1 MLKRYLPILCAIS
14 LSCGEPDPTS
24 VSLQVYPA
32 EGAMHD
38 NVLVDN
44 SASFMELLLT
54 GGPRPF
60 VERFSLTGSSGRL
73 TDLPLGTGY
82 QLTARGYQMNADGS
96 SSLVFYGGTSR
107 FDVTGDGLPPLSIQ
121 VGRANCVA
129 YNRPSIYRSLIGKAD
144 LVDKR
149 VGFAVTKLPDG
160 RVLITGGAELDANGN
175 IQSISDT
182 VELYD
187 PVQGQFIS
195 LLDASGI
202 PVRMSQPR
210 AFHTAVALTD
220 GSVLLAGGQLT
231 AAGDLSNSVSMFFPN
246 GPIFEGPVSAPDFI
260 ARKSHRARRLN
271 DGSVL
276 LAGGLDLNGQ
286 PLASTYRYFPADQ
299 SFRPQGDMATARS
312 GHSLNDIERGGEL
325 ALVAGGYNGNGV
337 QRTIEIFTTNANQ
350 AGCFGGLTPSATTGC
365 WISLGTALELPTPVW
380 GHSAVTVNNGSEVV
394 VVGGYTSSDRT
405 QVSQE
410 VTVIP
415 SSLSGTQSAGT
426 LGVGGG
432 DLAVAVTSNGQSPE
446 LVVAGGRQGDTPQ
459 QRFVRLVRSQVSDV
473 VQYQQQELA
482 PGCVQQGFPEA
493 RYGAEAIALDNQ
505 TVLVIGGAN
514 RSVNGFSSTRRA
526 ELFFPANVPA
536 GL

>member
-1 MLKRYLPILCAIS
+1 
-14 LSCGEPDPTS
+14 
-24 VSLQVYPA
+24 
-32 EGAMHD
+32 
-38 NVLVDN
+38 
-44 SASFMELLLT
+44 
-54 GGPRPF
+54 
-60 VERFSLTGSSGRL
+60 
-73 TDLPLGTGY
+73 
-82 QLTARGYQMNADGS
+82 MNADGS

-149 VGFAVTKLPDG
+149 VGLLSTKLPDG

-175 IQSISDT
+175 VQSISDT

-187 PVQGQFIS
+187 PVHGQFIS

-210 AFHTAVALTD
+210 AFHTAVALAD

-246 GPIFEGPVSAPDFI
+246 GPIFEGPVNAPDFI

-325 ALVAGGYNGNGV
+325 GSGCGRL
-337 QRTIEIFTTNANQ
+337 QRKW
-350 AGCFGGLTPSATTGC
+350 CSADHRDFHDECESNRMFWWAHTQRDDRLLDLARDRTRTADTR
-365 WISLGTALELPTPVW
+365 LGTFS
-380 GHSAVTVNNGSEVV
+380 GHCEQRVRG
-394 VVGGYTSSDRT
+394 R
-405 QVSQE
+405 
-410 VTVIP
+410 
-415 SSLSGTQSAGT
+415 
-426 LGVGGG
+426 
-432 DLAVAVTSNGQSPE
+432 
-446 LVVAGGRQGDTPQ
+446 GGRW
-459 QRFVRLVRSQVSDV
+459 VYIVRSHSSI
-473 VQYQQQELA
+473 
-482 PGCVQQGFPEA
+482 A
-493 RYGAEAIALDNQ
+493 RDHCHSVIAEWY
-505 TVLVIGGAN
+505 
-514 RSVNGFSSTRRA
+514 A
-526 ELFFPANVPA
+526 ECRDPRHWWW
-536 GL
+536 